1 MVALLH
7 RGDAG
12 TDVDHDAGALV
23 TEDRGK
29 QPFRIGA
36 RQRELVGVTDAGRLD
51 LDQHLA
57 LARAFEVDGC
67 DFKRLAGGKGDG
79 GTGFHEEDS
88 GENFVADL

>member
-1 MVALLH
+1 MVALLD

-23 TEDRGK
+23 AEDRGK

-36 RQRELVGVTDAGRLD
+36 RQREFVGVTDAGRLD
-51 LDQHLA
+51 LDQHFA

-67 DFKRLAGGKGDG
+67 DFERFTGGKGDS

-88 GENFVADL
+88 AENFAADL